1 MGEKLCE
8 RCTEARREYKRAWY
22 VANRASAPAGGAKM
36 AKRKKGPTSVI
47 EVSQEKYDAV
57 RALCRRYPD
66 GDLLMEVL
74 GLDGAVIVP
83 VGA

>member
-1 MGEKLCE
+1 M
-8 RCTEARREYKRAWY
+8 EARREYKRAWY
-22 VANRASAPAGGAKM
+22 EANKPVTVKGGGM

-47 EVSQEKYDAV
+47 EVSREKYDAIC
-57 RALCRRYPD
+57 ALCRKQPD

-83 VGA
+83 EQG